1 MNKKELKEI
10 YSNLSKNI
18 ELLNNFDIKTVPTY
32 KETIT
37 KLFLIQKN
45 NEYKVWSEK
54 LTDESLLSVFD
65 KEPFWEIKDLKNS
78 FQPAF
83 IFENIQAWGTFIK
96 NTEKIEFEISNYKN
110 KTFSELFNLQKNLEF
125 IINNERNFIF
135 KFFQAN
141 SVKEKLLEAYKNIE
155 TNLDEVHQLDQILK
169 INSERFT
176 QNISN
181 LQLEE
186 FSSNQQKYLKQ
197 IIKDIEISN
206 NSQPELFLMKFEKV
220 LHESILQIKTNSK
233 EGIANKIITLW
244 NNLNEEESEKQ
255 NKKYPIEVLENI
267 NPEIDKLYSQL
278 FNQFE
283 TLFEIKSISN
293 DLLQQKY
300 NFSQSEIKLIK
311 TTISEIF
318 NKGKADIFPKL
329 SINFQSNT
337 EKNLIEQLYR
347 YKTYPLDLES
357 CEKYIVEQLES
368 IINNLQK
375 LYQIAPNRFQLNFLT
390 DVERNKWLN
399 IENSLYKSYNELFKL
414 PYQKN
419 SIDLTKDEI
428 KIKVDFL
435 NDSATYYS
443 LIESIT
449 GATKNYSPNDL
460 PGYIVKKVNDIELNY
475 SNLKVNLRAYQNFG
489 AKFILNYKKV
499 LLGDEM
505 GLGKT
510 IQAIS
515 VVNHLFQNNLRHTIV
530 LCPLSVLENWNR
542 EILKWSTI
550 PTYIFRG
557 GIKFTLFNEWKQNG
571 GVLLSNYE
579 QAGTLFEKLKH
590 NKFHFLVLDEAHY
603 IKNPEAKRTIYS
615 IKISKLAE
623 YNLFMTGTPLENR
636 LSEMKHLLKI
646 LNPNI
651 SYKIENEQ
659 LKSEE
664 FKLKISTLYLRRKRE
679 EVLRELPELEIIK
692 LWSKLS
698 IEQQIFYDDA
708 LKKGLGGLMKMRRA
722 AFWGNDSKK
731 ITQIINICNEAAENK
746 QKVIIFSFFKEGVLY
761 RLQNELNNQ
770 ASSIISGA
778 ISPAQRQK
786 TIDEFGK
793 DPNQTVLL
801 SQIDAGGVG
810 LNIQSANIVIICE
823 PQWKPSTEQQAIGRV
838 YRMGQLKKVI
848 VYRLLTEESIDES
861 MEQLLNQKSDVFN
874 QYAND
879 SSIAEAFE
887 DFERFNHSTNN
898 TDIKQKLIEMEKDRF
913 IKRQIQKNASASNL

>member
-1 MNKKELKEI
+1 M
-10 YSNLSKNI
+10 
-18 ELLNNFDIKTVPTY
+18 
-32 KETIT
+32 
-37 KLFLIQKN
+37 
-45 NEYKVWSEK
+45 
-54 LTDESLLSVFD
+54 
-65 KEPFWEIKDLKNS
+65 
-78 FQPAF
+78 
-83 IFENIQAWGTFIK
+83 
-96 NTEKIEFEISNYKN
+96 
-110 KTFSELFNLQKNLEF
+110 
-125 IINNERNFIF
+125 
-135 KFFQAN
+135 
-141 SVKEKLLEAYKNIE
+141 
-155 TNLDEVHQLDQILK
+155 HQLDQILK

-244 NNLNEEESEKQ
+244 NNLKEEESEKQ

-357 CEKYIVEQLES
+357 YEKYIVEQLES

-489 AKFILNYKKV
+489 AKFIL
-499 LLGDEM
+499 G
-505 GLGKT
+505 
-510 IQAIS
+510 
-515 VVNHLFQNNLRHTIV
+515 HL
-530 LCPLSVLENWNR
+530 
-542 EILKWSTI
+542 
-550 PTYIFRG
+550 
-557 GIKFTLFNEWKQNG
+557 
-571 GVLLSNYE
+571 
-579 QAGTLFEKLKH
+579 
-590 NKFHFLVLDEAHY
+590 
-603 IKNPEAKRTIYS
+603 
-615 IKISKLAE
+615 
-623 YNLFMTGTPLENR
+623 
-636 LSEMKHLLKI
+636 
-646 LNPNI
+646 
-651 SYKIENEQ
+651 
-659 LKSEE
+659 
-664 FKLKISTLYLRRKRE
+664 
-679 EVLRELPELEIIK
+679 
-692 LWSKLS
+692 
-698 IEQQIFYDDA
+698 
-708 LKKGLGGLMKMRRA
+708 
-722 AFWGNDSKK
+722 
-731 ITQIINICNEAAENK
+731 
-746 QKVIIFSFFKEGVLY
+746 
-761 RLQNELNNQ
+761 
-770 ASSIISGA
+770 
-778 ISPAQRQK
+778 
-786 TIDEFGK
+786 
-793 DPNQTVLL
+793 
-801 SQIDAGGVG
+801 
-810 LNIQSANIVIICE
+810 
-823 PQWKPSTEQQAIGRV
+823 
-838 YRMGQLKKVI
+838 
-848 VYRLLTEESIDES
+848 
-861 MEQLLNQKSDVFN
+861 
-874 QYAND
+874 
-879 SSIAEAFE
+879 
-887 DFERFNHSTNN
+887 
-898 TDIKQKLIEMEKDRF
+898 
-913 IKRQIQKNASASNL
+913 